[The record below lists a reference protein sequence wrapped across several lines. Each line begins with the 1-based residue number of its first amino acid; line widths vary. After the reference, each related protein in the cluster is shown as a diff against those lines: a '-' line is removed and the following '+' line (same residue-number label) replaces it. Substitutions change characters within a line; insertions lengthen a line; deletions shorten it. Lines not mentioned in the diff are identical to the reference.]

1 MRSSSLFGRLL
12 TTLVIGS
19 ALAGSVDAGWNEF
32 WQKVGIGYERNN
44 AWPEPFNEL
53 DAMGVI
59 TPFEIQK
66 RNGWILHNT
75 IGPHQF
81 RPSDGALTISGQEAL
96 AWIAREAP
104 ASRRQVYVVHGAN
117 KDETQSRLTA
127 VRDMLAQMEYH
138 GPQPEVFLTSRTPP
152 TAPGGWATKIN
163 RAWLD
168 ELAPPKLPS
177 TSSSG
182 TNSATR
188 N

>member
-1 MRSSSLFGRLL
+1 MRSTSLFGRLL
-12 TTLVIGS
+12 VTLAIGS
-19 ALAGSVDAGWNEF
+19 VFAGSLDAGWNEF

-44 AWPEPFNEL
+44 AWPDPFNEM
-53 DAMGVI
+53 DAMGVV

-66 RNGWILHNT
+66 QNGWILHNT

-81 RPSDGALTISGQEAL
+81 RAVDGALTISGQEAL

-104 ASRRQVYVVHGAN
+104 PARRQVYVVHGRT
-117 KDETQSRLTA
+117 KDETQARLA
-127 VRDMLAQMEYH
+127 SVRSMLDQIEYR
-138 GPQPEVFLTSRTPP
+138 GPKPEIFLTSRTPP
-152 TAPGGWATKIN
+152 TAPGGWATKVN

-182 TNSATR
+182 TGSATR
-188 N
+188 Q